1 LRKQEFLLKEWLPSA
16 GNKVSKIKLSK
27 EFIQSTVKLALN
39 EDLYPSGDITS
50 GLIDNDK
57 VVTVKLI
64 SNQSAIVGGLL
75 FAKQTFALIDNKIK
89 FIIKKKDGSRV
100 KKGNLVALIKGKA
113 KNILIAERVALNFL
127 SHISGI
133 ATKTNEFVKLA
144 GKKTKIC
151 CTRKTI
157 PNLRVI
163 QKYAVKLGGGT
174 NHRFNLSDEYLIKDN
189 HIASS
194 DLKTLVNKA
203 IKNKKGK
210 KITVEV
216 DTIEQLRSILGLKF
230 NTILLDNMN
239 IKNLR
244 NAVKIAKKYYETEA
258 SGNVNLNTVKAIA
271 STGVNRISIGSI
283 THSATAVDFK
293 LEI

>member
-1 LRKQEFLLKEWLPSA
+1 M
-16 GNKVSKIKLSK
+16 SKIKLSK

-50 GLIDNDK
+50 SLIENNK
-57 VVTVKLI
+57 VVTVKLL
-64 SNQSAIVGGLL
+64 SNQNAIIGGLL
-75 FAKQTFALIDNKIK
+75 FARQAFELIDNKIK
-89 FIIKKKDGSRV
+89 FIPKKKDGSKV
-100 KKGNLVALIKGKA
+100 KKGSLIAIIKGKA

-133 ATKTNEFVKLA
+133 ATKTNEFIKLA

-194 DLKTLVNKA
+194 NLKSLVLKA

-216 DTIEQLRSILGLKF
+216 DTIKQLRSILGLKF
-230 NTILLDNMN
+230 NTVLLDNMSV
-239 IKNLR
+239 KNLR
-244 NAVKIAKKYYETEA
+244 DAVKISKKYYETEA
-258 SGNVNLNTVKAIA
+258 SGNVTLKTVKAIA
-271 STGVNRISIGSI
+271 STGVNRISVGSI
-283 THSATAVDFK
+283 THSAPAIDFK

>member
-1 LRKQEFLLKEWLPSA
+1 
-16 GNKVSKIKLSK
+16 VSKIKLSK
-27 EFIQSTVKLALN
+27 EFIKSTVKLALN

-50 GLIDNDK
+50 ALINNDK
-57 VVTVKLI
+57 IVTVKLI
-64 SNQSAIVGGLL
+64 SNQNAVVAGLL
-75 FAKQTFALIDNKIK
+75 FVKQTFSLIDNKIK
-89 FIIKKKDGSRV
+89 FIVKKKDGSRI
-100 KKGNLVALIKGKA
+100 KKGSLVALIKGKA

-133 ATKTNEFVKLA
+133 ATKTNEFVRLV

-194 DLKTLVNKA
+194 DLKNLVIKA

-216 DTIEQLRSILGLKF
+216 DTIDQLRSILGLKF
-230 NTILLDNMN
+230 NTVLLDNMN
-239 IKNLR
+239 LKNLKT
-244 NAVKIAKKYYETEA
+244 AVKIAKKYYETEA
-258 SGNVNLNTVKAIA
+258 SGNVNLKTVKAIA

>member
-1 LRKQEFLLKEWLPSA
+1 M
-16 GNKVSKIKLSK
+16 SKIKLSK
-27 EFIQSTVKLALN
+27 EFIKSTVKLALN
-39 EDLYPSGDITS
+39 EDLYPLGDITS
-50 GLIDNDK
+50 GLINNDK
-57 VVTVKLI
+57 VLTFKLI
-64 SNQSAIVGGLL
+64 SNQRAIVGGLL
-75 FAKQTFALIDNKIK
+75 FAKQTFALIDDNIK

-100 KKGNLVALIKGKA
+100 KKGNLIALIKGNA

-194 DLKTLVNKA
+194 DLKTLVLKA

-216 DTIEQLRSILGLKF
+216 DTIKQLKSILGLKF
-230 NTILLDNMN
+230 NNVLLDNMS
-239 IKNLR
+239 IKNLKHG
-244 NAVKIAKKYYETEA
+244 VKIAKKLYETEA
-258 SGNVNLNTVKAIA
+258 SGNVTLKNVKAIA
-271 STGVNRISIGSI
+271 STGINRISVGSI
-283 THSATAVDFK
+283 THSAPAIDFK

>member
-1 LRKQEFLLKEWLPSA
+1 M
-16 GNKVSKIKLSK
+16 SKIKLSK
-27 EFIQSTVKLALN
+27 EFIRNTVKLALN
-39 EDLYPSGDITS
+39 EDLYPSGDVTS
-50 GLIDNDK
+50 GLIKNDK
-57 VVTVKLI
+57 IVTVKLL
-64 SNQSAIVGGLL
+64 SNQNAIIGGLL
-75 FAKQTFALIDNKIK
+75 FAKQAFALIDSKIK
-89 FIIKKKDGSRV
+89 FIIKKKDGSKI
-100 KKGNLVALIKGKA
+100 KKGSLVALIKGNA

-133 ATKTNEFVKLA
+133 ATKTNAFVKLA
-144 GKKTKIC
+144 GNKTKIC

-194 DLKTLVNKA
+194 DLRSLVIKA
-203 IKNKKGK
+203 IKNKKGR

-216 DTIEQLRSILGLKF
+216 DNLNQLKSIMGLKF
-230 NTILLDNMN
+230 NTVLFDNMS
-239 IKNLR
+239 IKSLKKG
-244 NAVKIAKKYYETEA
+244 VKISNKYYETEA
-258 SGNVNLNTVKAIA
+258 SGNISLKTVKSVA
-271 STGVNRISIGSI
+271 STGVNRISVGSI
-283 THSATAVDFK
+283 THSAEAVDLK

>member
-1 LRKQEFLLKEWLPSA
+1 M
-16 GNKVSKIKLSK
+16 SKIKLSK
-27 EFIQSTVKLALN
+27 EFIKSTVKLALN

-50 GLIDNDK
+50 ALINNDK
-57 VVTVKLI
+57 ILTVKLI
-64 SNQSAIVGGLL
+64 SNQNAVVAGLS
-75 FAKQTFALIDNKIK
+75 FAKQTFLLLDNKIK
-89 FIIKKKDGSRV
+89 FIIKKKDGSRI
-100 KKGNLVALIKGKA
+100 KKGSLVALIKGKA

-133 ATKTNEFVKLA
+133 ATKTNEFVRLA

-194 DLKTLVNKA
+194 DLKSIVLKA

-216 DTIEQLRSILGLKF
+216 DTIKQLKSILGLKF
-230 NTILLDNMN
+230 NTVLLDNMN
-239 IKNLR
+239 LKNLR
-244 NAVKIAKKYYETEA
+244 ESVKIVKKLYETEA
-258 SGNVNLNTVKAIA
+258 SGNVSLKTVKAIA
-271 STGVNRISIGSI
+271 STGVNRISVGSI
-283 THSATAVDFK
+283 THSAPGVDFK

>member
-1 LRKQEFLLKEWLPSA
+1 
-16 GNKVSKIKLSK
+16 VSKIQLSK
-27 EFIQSTVKLALN
+27 TFILNTVKLALN

-50 GLIDNDK
+50 SLVENDK
-57 VVTVKLI
+57 NIKIKLI
-64 SNQSAIVGGLL
+64 ANQSAVIGGLL
-75 FAKQTFALIDNKIK
+75 FAKQAFYLIDQKIK
-89 FIIKKKDGSRV
+89 FRIKKRDGSNV
-100 KKGNLVALIKGKA
+100 KKGSLIATIEGKA

-133 ATKTNEFVKLA
+133 ATITNKFVKLV

-163 QKYAVKLGGGT
+163 QKYAVKIGGGI

-194 DLKTLVNKA
+194 DLKTLVIKA

-216 DTIEQLRSILGLKF
+216 DNLNQLKSLMGLKF
-230 NTILLDNMN
+230 DRVLLDNMSSN
-239 IKNLR
+239 NLKK
-244 NAVKIAKKYYETEA
+244 AVKIINGFYETEA
-258 SGNVNLNTVKAIA
+258 SGNVNLKTVKSIA
-271 STGVNRISIGSI
+271 KTGVNRISIGSI
-283 THSATAVDFK
+283 THSAPAIDFK
-293 LEI
+293 MEI

>member
-1 LRKQEFLLKEWLPSA
+1 MSQ
-16 GNKVSKIKLSK
+16 IKLSK
-27 EFIQSTVKLALN
+27 EFIRSTVKLALN

-50 GLIDNDK
+50 SLLENNK
-57 VVTVKLI
+57 VVTVKLL
-64 SNQSAIVGGLL
+64 SNQNAVIGGLL
-75 FAKQTFALIDNKIK
+75 FAKQAFKLIDSKIK
-89 FIIKKKDGSRV
+89 FIPKKRDGSSIKKSS
-100 KKGNLVALIKGKA
+100 LVAIIKGKA

-133 ATKTNEFVKLA
+133 ATKTNKFVKLA

-163 QKYAVKLGGGT
+163 QKYAVKLGGGI
-174 NHRFNLSDEYLIKDN
+174 NHRFNLSDEFLIKDN

-194 DLKTLVNKA
+194 DLKSLVLKA

-216 DTIEQLRSILGLKF
+216 DTINQLKSILGLKF
-230 NTILLDNMN
+230 NTVLLDNMN

-244 NAVKIAKKYYETEA
+244 KCVKIAKKYYVTEA
-258 SGNVNLNTVKAIA
+258 SGNVTLKTVKNIA
-271 STGVNRISIGSI
+271 STGVNRISVGSI
-283 THSATAVDFK
+283 THSAPAIDFK

>member
-1 LRKQEFLLKEWLPSA
+1 M
-16 GNKVSKIKLSK
+16 SKIKLSK
-27 EFIQSTVKLALN
+27 DFIRNTVKLALN

-50 GLIDNDK
+50 NLINNNK
-57 VVTVKLI
+57 IIKVKLL
-64 SNQSAIVGGLL
+64 SNQEAIIGGLL
-75 FAKQTFALIDNKIK
+75 FVHHAFNLVDPKIK
-89 FIIKKKDGSRV
+89 FLVKKKDGSKV
-100 KKGNLVALIKGKA
+100 KKGSLIAIIEGKA

-133 ATKTNEFVKLA
+133 ATKTNKFVKLA
-144 GKKTKIC
+144 GKKCKIC

-174 NHRFNLSDEYLIKDN
+174 NHRFNLSDEFLIKDN

-194 DLKTLVNKA
+194 NIRDLVSLA
-203 IKNKKGK
+203 IKNKKGR

-216 DTIEQLRSILGLKF
+216 DSLKQLKVIMGLKF
-230 NTILLDNMN
+230 NTVLFDNMN
-239 IKNLR
+239 IKNLK
-244 NAVKIAKKYYETEA
+244 AGVKIAKKYYESEA
-258 SGNVNLNTVKAIA
+258 SGNINLKTVKLVA
-271 STGVNRISIGSI
+271 STGVDRISIGSI
-283 THSATAVDFK
+283 THSAAAIDFK

>member
-1 LRKQEFLLKEWLPSA
+1 M
-16 GNKVSKIKLSK
+16 SKIKLSK
-27 EFIQSTVKLALN
+27 EFIKSTVKLALN
-39 EDLYPSGDITS
+39 EDLYPSGDINS
-50 GLIDNDK
+50 GLINNEK
-57 VVTVKLI
+57 VLTVKLI
-64 SNQSAIVGGLL
+64 SNQNAIVGGLL
-75 FAKQTFALIDNKIK
+75 FAKQTFALIDDKIR
-89 FIIKKKDGSRV
+89 FIIKKKDGSIV
-100 KKGNLVALIKGKA
+100 KKGNLIALIKGNA

-157 PNLRVI
+157 PNLRVV

-189 HIASS
+189 HIANS
-194 DLKTLVNKA
+194 DLKTLVLKA

-216 DTIEQLRSILGLKF
+216 DTIKQLKSILGLKF
-230 NTILLDNMN
+230 NTVLLDNMS

-244 NAVKIAKKYYETEA
+244 DGVKIAKKLYETEA
-258 SGNVNLNTVKAIA
+258 SGNVTLKTVKAIA
-271 STGVNRISIGSI
+271 STGVDRISVGSI
-283 THSATAVDFK
+283 THSAPAIDFK

>member
-1 LRKQEFLLKEWLPSA
+1 M
-16 GNKVSKIKLSK
+16 SKIKLSK
-27 EFIQSTVKLALN
+27 EFIRSTVKLALN
-39 EDLYPSGDITS
+39 EDLYPYGDITS
-50 GLIDNDK
+50 GLIKNNK
-57 VVTVKLI
+57 IITVKLL
-64 SNQSAIVGGLL
+64 SNQNAVIGGLL
-75 FAKQTFALIDNKIK
+75 FAKQAFALIDNKIK
-89 FIIKKKDGSRV
+89 FIIKKKDGSKV
-100 KKGNLVALIKGKA
+100 KKGSLIALIKGNA

-144 GKKTKIC
+144 GIKTKIC

-194 DLKTLVNKA
+194 DLRSLVTKA
-203 IKNKKGK
+203 IKNKKGR

-216 DTIEQLRSILGLKF
+216 DSLNQLKSIMGLKF
-230 NTILLDNMN
+230 NTVLFDNMS
-239 IKNLR
+239 IKSLKEG
-244 NAVKIAKKYYETEA
+244 VKISNKYYETEA
-258 SGNVNLNTVKAIA
+258 SGNISLKTIKSVA
-271 STGVNRISIGSI
+271 STGVNRISVGSI
-283 THSATAVDFK
+283 THSAPAVDLK

>member
-1 LRKQEFLLKEWLPSA
+1 M
-16 GNKVSKIKLSK
+16 SKIQLSK
-27 EFIQSTVKLALN
+27 TFILNTVKLALN

-50 GLIDNDK
+50 SLVENDK
-57 VVTVKLI
+57 SIKIKLI
-64 SNQSAIVGGLL
+64 ANQSAIVGGLL
-75 FAKQTFALIDNKIK
+75 FAKQAFYLIDQKIK
-89 FIIKKKDGSRV
+89 FTIKKRDGSNV
-100 KKGNLVALIKGKA
+100 KKGSLIATIEGKA

-133 ATKTNEFVKLA
+133 ATITNKFVKLA

-163 QKYAVKLGGGT
+163 QKYAVKIGGGI

-194 DLKTLVNKA
+194 DLKTLVIKA

-216 DTIEQLRSILGLKF
+216 DNLNQLKSLMGLKF
-230 NTILLDNMN
+230 DRVLLDNMSSN
-239 IKNLR
+239 NLKK
-244 NAVKIAKKYYETEA
+244 AVKLINGFYETEA
-258 SGNVNLNTVKAIA
+258 SGNVNLKTVKSIA
-271 STGVNRISIGSI
+271 KTGVNRISIGSI
-283 THSATAVDFK
+283 THSAPAIDFK

>member
-1 LRKQEFLLKEWLPSA
+1 M
-16 GNKVSKIKLSK
+16 SKIKLSK
-27 EFIQSTVKLALN
+27 EFIKSTVKLALN

-50 GLIDNDK
+50 DLINNSK
-57 VVTVKLI
+57 IITIKLI
-64 SNQSAIVGGLL
+64 SNQNGIVGGLL
-75 FAKQTFALIDNKIK
+75 FARQVFALVDNRIK
-89 FIIKKKDGSRV
+89 FIVKKKDGSKI
-100 KKGNLVALIKGKA
+100 KKGSLIALIKGKA

-133 ATKTNEFVKLA
+133 ATKTNAFVKLA

-194 DLKTLVNKA
+194 DLKSLVLKA
-203 IKNKKGK
+203 IKNKKGR

-216 DTIEQLRSILGLKF
+216 DTIKQLKSILGLKF
-230 NTILLDNMN
+230 NTVLLDNMN
-239 IKNLR
+239 IKDLR
-244 NAVKIAKKYYETEA
+244 NGVKIVKKHYETEA
-258 SGNVNLNTVKAIA
+258 SGNVSLKNVKAIA
-271 STGVNRISIGSI
+271 STGVNRISVGSI
-283 THSATAVDFK
+283 THSAPAVDLK